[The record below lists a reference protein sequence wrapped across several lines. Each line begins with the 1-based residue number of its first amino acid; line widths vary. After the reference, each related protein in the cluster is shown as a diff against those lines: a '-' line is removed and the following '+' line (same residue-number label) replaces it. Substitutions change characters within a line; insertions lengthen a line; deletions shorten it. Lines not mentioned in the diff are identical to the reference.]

1 MSWSRTVG
9 HPCHCSS
16 HCAPGVKAIPCQATT
31 APAALAAGP
40 AADHIQVGSS
50 DIQGLQHVHSG
61 VPTLPNCRTCLQLKF
76 MFICHPST
84 GVHPFN
90 RTDFSRHA
98 FRFSTSSLCNSL
110 SKTVLIS
117 DWSLPFYNPD
127 FNFFLFI
134 QAFSKHWS
142 NIIIIKHVLIKV
154 TLSCQRH
161 CRGTALANHA
171 TRKLSHIEI
180 WLLSLLLLL
189 LTNNFIIK

>member
-1 MSWSRTVG
+1 LLHSVEGHLVQHISPTTVKQFTILTTTIISTSMSWSRTVG

-16 HCAPGVKAIPCQATT
+16 HCAPGVKAIPCQAIT

-117 DWSLPFYNPD
+117 
-127 FNFFLFI
+127 
-134 QAFSKHWS
+134 
-142 NIIIIKHVLIKV
+142 
-154 TLSCQRH
+154 
-161 CRGTALANHA
+161 
-171 TRKLSHIEI
+171 
-180 WLLSLLLLL
+180 
-189 LTNNFIIK
+189 